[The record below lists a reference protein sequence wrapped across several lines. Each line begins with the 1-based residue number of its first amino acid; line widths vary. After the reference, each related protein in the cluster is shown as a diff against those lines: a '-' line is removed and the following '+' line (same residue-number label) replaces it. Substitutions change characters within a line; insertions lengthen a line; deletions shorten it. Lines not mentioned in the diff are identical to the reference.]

1 MKFKKSYRYGKRI
14 LSVLLLFLFFKIFS
28 QQISVENK
36 HIYPIEIR
44 YKNHILKLDKGER
57 KLLTDKEID
66 FLNIEFDNGRKIIS
80 RDIPI
85 LLNSNESLNINILN
99 SSDQTIEFKGDK
111 AALHSLV
118 INQQH
123 YILYKNIGN
132 YQDILNKN
140 TNTQQLI
147 SYSEF
152 VLADYLTKIKN
163 LNASPAGTEDK
174 IYKRIEKYATN
185 DWVAS
190 LYLILTGKKTLD
202 FQKKELIL
210 YYYDKYIKK
219 QILNYNCEYKV
230 QYSII
235 QDLIPYVNQLNI
247 SLPEYPIIENTDG
260 DRSIQ
265 HLPQSCQRYY
275 FKNNYNYFYEI
286 NSPKKEYYKDV
297 LKEKFKN

>member
-1 MKFKKSYRYGKRI
+1 LKFKKSYRYGKRI

-28 QQISVENK
+28 QQISVENN

-44 YKNHILKLDKGER
+44 YKNHIFKLDKGER

-66 FLNIEFDNGRKIIS
+66 FLN
-80 RDIPI
+80 P
-85 LLNSNESLNINILN
+85 NESLNINILN

-111 AALHSLV
+111 AALHNLV

-140 TNTQQLI
+140 TNTRQVI
-147 SYSEF
+147 SYSES

-163 LNASPAGTEDK
+163 LNASPAGTEVK

-190 LYLILTGKKTLD
+190 LYLVLTGQKTLD

-210 YYYDKYIKK
+210 YYYNKYIKK
-219 QILNYNCEYKV
+219 EILNYNCEYKV
-230 QYSII
+230 QYNII
-235 QDLIPYVNQLNI
+235 RDLIPYVNQLNI
-247 SLPEYPIIENTDG
+247 SLQEYPVIENTDE
-260 DRSIQ
+260 DRIIQ

-275 FKNNYNYFYEI
+275 FKNNYSYFYEI
-286 NSPKKEYYKDV
+286 NNPKKEYYKDV